1 MRIGCTQ
8 YGRRTHPSTLLV
20 YEIPENRVHE
30 SPRKIHD
37 FSYFYMVWSCDNF
50 EDRKKWENV
59 CFENC
64 ENSCTLFVTL
74 LRRLGG
80 PKKCSK
86 KCYFG
91 GKSCFLHISI
101 IDYEGKTMKS

>member
-1 MRIGCTQ
+1 
-8 YGRRTHPSTLLV
+8 
-20 YEIPENRVHE
+20 
-30 SPRKIHD
+30 
-37 FSYFYMVWSCDNF
+37 MVWGCDNF
-50 EDRKKWENV
+50 EDRKKWKNV
-59 CFENC
+59 FFENC